1 MRPPGNGKFILVRPE
16 LFPSYEVELEYL
28 VDVRKTKTRIMKSSE
43 IRKRFLEFFR
53 KKGHT
58 VVESDLLVPEKDPT
72 LLFTGAGM
80 NQFKQ
85 QFMGNGITF
94 TRAVSSQKCLRTGD
108 LENVG
113 KTPRHHTFF
122 EMLGNFSFGDY
133 FKKEAIFWAWE
144 FMTREMHLP
153 PEKLW
158 VSVYADDDV
167 SYSIWREEIKVA
179 EEKIVKLGA
188 KDNFWPAEAI
198 KLGPDGPCG
207 PCSEIFYDWG
217 KDAGCGKKTCS
228 PVCECGRF
236 IEVWNLVFTEF
247 ERKPDGA
254 LCPLPNKNIDTGM
267 GLERMASVMQN
278 VKTNFET
285 DLFVPLTNAVND
297 EFKKSDVNLP
307 EIPDLNLIADH
318 VRAVVFAIADGVSP
332 SNEKR
337 GYVVRKLIRRA
348 YLRGPGKGPFLHKIA
363 AKAASLMEDVYS
375 VLHQKSEHI
384 SAIILEEEKRFADT
398 LRTAL
403 PILESMISGGKRKL
417 TGEQIFN
424 LVDTYGLPLDV
435 ILEETEERKIELD
448 LCSFRQLMLEGKEKS
463 RKGSGMVTECIFK
476 PDEFL
481 KAPNPAFSENLPLE
495 ARIEFILKSGAASLE
510 ICEGECAEIIV
521 DPQSVHFYAESGG
534 QVGDTGAISKPG
546 ALMNIVNTFDAGGR
560 KVFAVLSTC
569 GAFKKGDKVVIKLD
583 DDKKKRTAKNHTATH
598 LLQSALRAVLGD
610 HVKQSGSFVD
620 SERLRFDFTHMKK
633 LADWE
638 LLKVEDM
645 VNEWIEAAMEVKKET
660 KSINKAKKEGA
671 LSFFAE
677 KYAEEV
683 RVVSIG
689 EASKEFCGGTHVD
702 NTGDIGVIKI
712 VSESS
717 VASGIRRIEAV
728 TGARVGGWMKEKL
741 KEYDKT
747 IGLRNRL
754 EDNELKSDICDYA
767 MKIIEEKI
775 KINRNVIHNFDEKI
789 LPAFESAQERAVKN
803 KKKVQKEKASD
814 SLNNAIVKADKMAAE
829 FIEIGGTKIVSGEF
843 EDLDKM
849 LLRKVTAYL
858 EKKAD
863 IVIVGSSKDGQAY
876 LTTASSHALADAGE
890 IIKDMAKDIDGSG
903 GGKATFAQAGGK
915 NPSGLKKALENARKM
930 VKKLLEEAGGKD

>member
-1 MRPPGNGKFILVRPE
+1 
-16 LFPSYEVELEYL
+16 
-28 VDVRKTKTRIMKSSE
+28 MKSSE

-85 QFMGNGITF
+85 QFMGQGISF

-133 FKKEAIFWAWE
+133 FKKDAIFWAWE
-144 FMTREMHLP
+144 FMTQEMCLP
-153 PEKLW
+153 KEALW
-158 VSVYADDDV
+158 VSVYADDEV
-167 SYSIWREEIKVA
+167 TYSIWRDEIKIA
-179 EEKIVKLGA
+179 KEKIVKLGA
-188 KDNFWPAEAI
+188 KDNFWPADAI
-198 KLGPDGPCG
+198 KLGPNGPCG

-217 KDAGCGKKTCS
+217 EGAGCGKKTCS
-228 PVCECGRF
+228 PACDCGRF
-236 IEVWNLVFTEF
+236 VEVWNLVFTEF
-247 ERKPDGA
+247 ERKPDGK
-254 LCPLPNKNIDTGM
+254 LGFLPNKNIDTGM

-285 DLFVPLTNAVND
+285 DLFVPIISMIND
-297 EFKKSDVNLP
+297 EFKKSGVFSP
-307 EIPDLNLIADH
+307 PAGDLNLIADH
-318 VRAVVFAIADGVSP
+318 VRAAVFAIADGVSP

-337 GYVVRKLIRRA
+337 GYVVRKLVRRA
-348 YLRGPGKGPFLHKIA
+348 YLRGPGAGPFLYKVA
-363 AKAASLMEDVYS
+363 AKAASVMKDVYPA
-375 VLHQKSEHI
+375 VHQKSEHI
-384 SAIILEEEKRFADT
+384 SAIILEEEKKFSDT
-398 LRTAL
+398 LHTAL
-403 PILESMISGGKRKL
+403 PIFESMISVSERKL

-435 ILEETEERKIELD
+435 IQKEAIEKKIALD
-448 LCSFRQLMLEGKEKS
+448 LCAFRQLMLERKEKS
-463 RKGSGMVTECIFK
+463 RRGSGMGAECIFK

-481 KAPNPAFSENLPLE
+481 KAPNPAFSEVLPLE
-495 ARIEFILKSGAASLE
+495 ARVEFILKSGIASLE

-521 DPQSVHFYAESGG
+521 NPQSVHFYAESGG
-534 QVGDTGAISKPG
+534 QVGDTGTISKTG

-560 KVFAVLSTC
+560 KVLAVLAVC
-569 GAFKKGDKVVIKLD
+569 GVFKKGDKVIIKLD
-583 DDKKKRTAKNHTATH
+583 EDKKKRTAKNHTATH
-598 LLQSALRAVLGD
+598 LLQSALRSVLGG

-633 LADWE
+633 LSPSE

-645 VNEWIEAAMEVKKET
+645 VNGWIEDVLLVKKET
-660 KSINKAKKEGA
+660 KSINEAKKDGA
-671 LSFFAE
+671 LSFFGE

-683 RVVSIG
+683 RVVSMG
-689 EASKEFCGGTHVD
+689 EVSKEFCGGTHVE
-702 NTGDIGVIKI
+702 NTGDIGVVKVI
-712 VSESS
+712 SESS

-728 TGARVGGWMKEKL
+728 TGERAKDWVKKKL
-741 KEYDKT
+741 EEYESI
-747 IGLRNRL
+747 IGLKNMLTDSGL
-754 EDNELKSDICDYA
+754 EPDICDYA
-767 MKIIEEKI
+767 GKIIEGKI
-775 KINRNVIHNFDEKI
+775 EIDRSVVHDFGEKI
-789 LPAFESAQERAVKN
+789 LPAFKNAQERAVKN
-803 KKKVQKEKASD
+803 KKKIQKEKASGN
-814 SLNNAIVKADKMAAE
+814 LNDAIKKADRMAAE
-829 FIEIGGTKIVSGEF
+829 CIEIGGVKIVLGEF
-843 EDLDKM
+843 KDLDKT

-863 IVIVGSSKDGQAY
+863 IVVVGGSKDDRAY

-890 IIKDMAKDIDGSG
+890 IIRAAAKDIDGVG

-915 NPSGLKKALENARKM
+915 NPSGLGSALETAFETI
-930 VKKLLEEAGGKD
+930 KKLLKEAEGKG

>member
-1 MRPPGNGKFILVRPE
+1 
-16 LFPSYEVELEYL
+16 
-28 VDVRKTKTRIMKSSE
+28 MKASE
-43 IRKRFLEFFR
+43 IRKRFLEFFK

-85 QFMGNGITF
+85 QFMGHGITF
-94 TRAVSSQKCLRTGD
+94 TRAVSCQKCLRTGD

-133 FKKEAIFWAWE
+133 FKKDAIFWAWE
-144 FMTREMHLP
+144 FMTREMRLP
-153 PEKLW
+153 IEKLW

-167 SYSIWREEIKVA
+167 SYSLWRDEIKVA

-188 KDNFWPAEAI
+188 KDNFWPADAI
-198 KLGPDGPCG
+198 EQGPDGPCG

-217 KDAGCGKKTCS
+217 EEVGCGKTTCS
-228 PVCECGRF
+228 PACDCGRF

-247 ERKPDGA
+247 ERRSDGT

-267 GLERMASVMQN
+267 GLERIVSVLQN

-297 EFKKSDVNLP
+297 EFKRNGLNLP
-307 EIPDLNLIADH
+307 RAYDLNLIADH
-318 VRAVVFAIADGVSP
+318 VRAVVFTIADGVSP

-348 YLRGPGKGPFLHKIA
+348 YLSGPGKGPFLYKVA
-363 AKAASLMEDVYS
+363 VKAASLMKDVYPN
-375 VLHQKSEHI
+375 VYQKKEHI

-398 LRTAL
+398 LRAAL
-403 PILESMISGGKRKL
+403 PILEGMIAGGKSKL

-435 ILEETEERKIELD
+435 ILEETEEKKIELD
-448 LCSFRQLMLEGKEKS
+448 LCAFRQLMLQRKEKS
-463 RKGSGMVTECIFK
+463 RRGSGMVTECIFK

-481 KAPNPAFSENLPLE
+481 KAPNPVFSEVLPLE
-495 ARIEFILKSGAASLE
+495 ARIEFILKSGAISLE

-521 DPQSVHFYAESGG
+521 NPQSVHFYAESGG
-534 QVGDTGAISKPG
+534 QVGDTGTISKPG

-560 KVFAVLSTC
+560 KVFAGVVVE
-569 GAFKKGDKVVIKLD
+569 GAFKKGEEVVVKLD

-598 LLQSALRAVLGD
+598 LLQSALREVLGS

-620 SERLRFDFTHMKK
+620 SERLRFDFSHMKK
-633 LADWE
+633 LSPNE
-638 LLKVEDM
+638 LLKVEEM
-645 VNEWIEAAMEVKKET
+645 VNEWVEEAISIKKEVKPLDEAKED
-660 KSINKAKKEGA
+660 GA
-671 LSFFAE
+671 LSFFGE
-677 KYAEEV
+677 KYADEV

-702 NTGDIGVIKI
+702 NTGDIGIVKI
-712 VSESS
+712 ISESS
-717 VASGIRRIEAV
+717 VAAGIRRIEAL
-728 TGARVGGWMKEKL
+728 TGGSAALWIKKTLVEYTEKDGFKDMFNDDKSKKEIY
-741 KEYDKT
+741 EYAQNIID
-747 IGLRNRL
+747 GSL
-754 EDNELKSDICDYA
+754 EINKNVVRDFSEL
-767 MKIIEEKI
+767 
-775 KINRNVIHNFDEKI
+775 I
-789 LPAFESAQERAVKN
+789 LPAFKSAEESAVKN
-803 KKKVQKEKASD
+803 RKKVQKEKAFD
-814 SLNNAIVKADKMAAE
+814 SLNNAIAKADKMAEE
-829 FIEIGGTKIVSGEF
+829 FIEIGGIKIVSGEF
-843 EDLDKM
+843 KDLDKT

-863 IVIVGSSKDGQAY
+863 IVVLGSSFGSEAC
-876 LTTASSHALADAGE
+876 LTAASSNVVVDAGK
-890 IIKDMAKDIDGSG
+890 IIKEAAKDIDGAG
-903 GGKATFAQAGGK
+903 GGRATFAQAGGK
-915 NPSGLKKALENARKM
+915 NPSGLHKALESAREM
-930 VKKLLEEAGGKD
+930 VKKLLDEAEGKG